1 MAFAYGFSHGMGM
14 GFGLGFLNFIG
25 TILFIFAVFWVIK
38 FAVRGFRGCGFAGSG
53 DDDDM
58 GGNGRGRHAW
68 RGPGGH
74 GYQYRYGG
82 RGGHSRHG
90 SRHGGHGSS
99 HGGSRHR
106 DEALEVARER
116 LARGQINA
124 EEYERLRSGLANGSA
139 NGGPNADQDGHQPQ
153 GGGPRRPR
161 RDQALEIARMRFATG
176 ELSTE
181 EFDSVKRA
189 LDA

>member
-1 MAFAYGFSHGMGM
+1 MAYAYGFGHGMGM

-25 TILFIFAVFWVIK
+25 TILFIFIVIWVIK
-38 FAVRGFRGCGFAGSG
+38 MVVRGFRGCAFEGPGGDEDRASG
-53 DDDDM
+53 WA
-58 GGNGRGRHAW
+58 GRGW

-74 GYQYRYGG
+74 GYRYDYRGG
-82 RGGHSRHG
+82 RGRHSRHG
-90 SRHGGHGSS
+90 SHEGRQ
-99 HGGSRHR
+99 RR

-124 EEYERLRSGLANGSA
+124 EEYERLRKGLD
-139 NGGPNADQDGHQPQ
+139 GGPSAGASATS
-153 GGGPRRPR
+153 GGEGFPGAASGQRRPR

-176 ELSTE
+176 ELTSE
-181 EFDSVKRA
+181 EFDGVKRA